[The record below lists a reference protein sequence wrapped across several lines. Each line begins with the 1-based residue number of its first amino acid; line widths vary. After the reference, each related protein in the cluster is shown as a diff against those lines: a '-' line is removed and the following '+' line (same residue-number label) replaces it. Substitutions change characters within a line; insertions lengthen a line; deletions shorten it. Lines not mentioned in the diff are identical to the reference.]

1 MKFTYDDYRRL
12 IGLLTDNG
20 YKFRNYHDYRH
31 TNKCVIL
38 RHDVDNSLEKAVKLA
53 TIEKEEKITSTF
65 FLLLNTDF
73 YNVASKRSLDYINEL
88 VGMGHEI
95 GLHFDETAY
104 ECDERELKH
113 FISREARILSDII
126 DYPVTTFSMH
136 RPNKK
141 VLNSNLVIP
150 GLINA
155 YGHPFFDDFKY
166 LSDSRCRWRE
176 PIEEIIESGK
186 YDRLQIL
193 THAFWY
199 HNTELSITETVKI
212 IFIVQ

>member
-155 YGHPFFDDFKY
+155 YGHPF
-166 LSDSRCRWRE
+166 LMILNTC
-176 PIEEIIESGK
+176 
-186 YDRLQIL
+186 QIADAGGENQL
-193 THAFWY
+193 
-199 HNTELSITETVKI
+199 KK
-212 IFIVQ
+212 